1 MKLEELKKAVSDEL
15 SSRNLKNPKIRGNAL
30 IKVCDFIKKQ
40 SNKYIMTNGD
50 LIFPSDK
57 DILKKEYE
65 RYKGY
70 NLNSAESSIINEIYN
85 QEEISMKAIVPIL
98 YIYEIQ
104 HYR

>member
-57 DILKKEYE
+57 DILKK
-65 RYKGY
+65 K
-70 NLNSAESSIINEIYN
+70 N
-85 QEEISMKAIVPIL
+85 MKDTKVTI
-98 YIYEIQ
+98 
-104 HYR
+104 

>member
-1 MKLEELKKAVSDEL
+1 MKLEVLKKAVSDEL

-85 QEEISMKAIVPIL
+85 QYKGTTFE
-98 YIYEIQ
+98 
-104 HYR
+104 

>member
-50 LIFPSDK
+50 
-57 DILKKEYE
+57 
-65 RYKGY
+65 
-70 NLNSAESSIINEIYN
+70 IINEIYN
-85 QEEISMKAIVPIL
+85 QYKGTTFE
-98 YIYEIQ
+98 
-104 HYR
+104 

>member
-1 MKLEELKKAVSDEL
+1 MKLEELKKAVSDEF
-15 SSRNLKNPKIRGNAL
+15 SSMNLKNPKIIWNYL
-30 IKVCDFIKKQ
+30 IIFCDFLKKQ
-40 SNKYIMTNGD
+40 INKYLMTNAD

-85 QEEISMKAIVPIL
+85 QYKGTTFE
-98 YIYEIQ
+98 
-104 HYR
+104 

>member
-50 LIFPSDK
+50 LIFP
-57 DILKKEYE
+57 
-65 RYKGY
+65 
-70 NLNSAESSIINEIYN
+70 
-85 QEEISMKAIVPIL
+85 
-98 YIYEIQ
+98 
-104 HYR
+104 

>member
-15 SSRNLKNPKIRGNAL
+15 SSRNLRIQDQRNAL

-85 QEEISMKAIVPIL
+85 QYKGTTFE
-98 YIYEIQ
+98 
-104 HYR
+104 

>member
-70 NLNSAESSIINEIYN
+70 NLKALRLNNIS

>member
-70 NLNSAESSIINEIYN
+70 NLNSAESSMNNIS

>member
-57 DILKKEYE
+57 DILKKETARVPFLFCCARSAKPDE
-65 RYKGY
+65 RHQSRK
-70 NLNSAESSIINEIYN
+70 SWRVHSTSPR
-85 QEEISMKAIVPIL
+85 Q
-98 YIYEIQ
+98 
-104 HYR
+104 RDR

>member
-40 SNKYIMTNGD
+40 SNKYIINIKA
-50 LIFPSDK
+50 L
-57 DILKKEYE
+57 
-65 RYKGY
+65 R
-70 NLNSAESSIINEIYN
+70 LNNIS

-98 YIYEIQ
+98 YSYEIQ